1 MKYKQIYVSKLLN
14 FNTKL
19 IIGLPKYVKYACNF
33 IENSFFFY
41 RNSEMVLIFCQ
52 TLYGAQF
59 KSENIP
65 TKLKKKSWDFPIMCQ
80 LSRDIFPYVNSY
92 TP

>member
-52 TLYGAQF
+52 TLYGAQC
-59 KSENIP
+59 KSEKIP
-65 TKLKKKSWDFPIMCQ
+65 TKFKKKKVGISRLCVSYHVIFFPM
-80 LSRDIFPYVNSY
+80 
-92 TP
+92 